1 MPAGDNTACS
11 AFGMFLTTQ
20 LPVYDKDFLRDIRPP
35 NAELLGYYMT
45 GKFDAFSGTQH
56 TFDRF
61 KYVAPDLTRPWHEV
75 QDGNCVVNQC
85 DPESNVIGWG
95 SQRHTYGLNRYS
107 LKTPL
112 LCLDGIETKTAAK
125 EQFRQ
130 ILSDILRPASTR
142 VNGYFLLRNAFE
154 LAGKKKVVTPGLPDL
169 TWSWDAGGYEF
180 LNTNADPTAM
190 VTPNLLQ
197 SFVDPL
203 YFVGAVTAASE
214 GFTDLEFHTDK
225 DTFRNLMQED
235 PYLKAQWRF
244 YEWGPSAK
252 EYYKYGFRGK
262 VGDYNVKVLQ
272 APMRFNKIS
281 TGRYQQVFPYTNG
294 QVTQGIGSEFNQAYQ
309 DAQYQISIINNPR
322 ALKVMSYNLES
333 LNPEMPFMIRDL
345 SGKWRFA
352 MHDLGADCNGR
363 PIENIRGNK
372 GLMFADF
379 ELAIRPDHPEFLV
392 ALFHK
397 RDKPC
402 LTFPDVC
409 NPEPYPY
416 PQDYNMAFA
425 PCPSDFV
432 FTPCTDDGNYVVGVN
447 SIKVDGNLIVNDAIS
462 EATLA
467 DLVAALPAI
476 SGGTWAIKDAD
487 AGTIELT
494 GSSATTVDV
503 PFLCDAPI

>member
-1 MPAGDNTACS
+1 MATGVNAACT
-11 AFGMFLTTQ
+11 AFGNFLTTQ

-35 NAELLGYYMT
+35 NAELLGYYST

-61 KYVAPDLTRPWHEV
+61 KHVAPDLTKPWTAV
-75 QDGNCVVNQC
+75 QDGSCVVAEC
-85 DPESNVIGWG
+85 DPDSNVIGWG
-95 SQRHTYGLNRYS
+95 SQRYTYGLNRYS

-125 EQFRQ
+125 EQFKQ
-130 ILSDILRPASTR
+130 ILSDILRPASIR
-142 VNGYFLLRNAFE
+142 VNGYFLLRSAFE

-169 TWSWDAGGYEF
+169 TWSWDAGGYTY

-190 VTPNLLQ
+190 LTPNLLQ

-203 YFVGAVTAASE
+203 YFVGAAGMSTSE
-214 GFTDLEFHTDK
+214 LDDLELHTDK
-225 DTFRNLMQED
+225 DTFRQLMQED

-244 YEWGPSAK
+244 FEFNSAAK

-262 VGDYNVKVLQ
+262 VGNYNVKVLQ
-272 APMRFNKIS
+272 APMRFNKIGP
-281 TGRYQQVFPYTNG
+281 GRYQQIFPYTNG
-294 QVTQGIGSEFNQAYQ
+294 LVTQGIGSEFNDAYQ
-309 DAQYQISIINNPR
+309 KAQYQISIINNPR
-322 ALKVMSYNLES
+322 GLRVMSYELES
-333 LNPEMPFMIRDL
+333 LNPDMPFMIRDL

-379 ELAIRPDHPEFLV
+379 QLAIRPDHPEFMV

-397 RDKPC
+397 RDMPC

-409 NPEPYPY
+409 NPAPYPY
-416 PQDYNMAFA
+416 PQVYNMANA
-425 PCPSDFV
+425 VCPADFI
-432 FTPCTDDGNYVVGVN
+432 FTPCTSAGHYIILANQ
-447 SIKVDGNLIVNDAIS
+447 IKVNGNRIVHNAIDTT
-462 EATLA
+462 TLA
-467 DLVAALPAI
+467 ALVSALPVI
-476 SGGTWAIKDAD
+476 SGGTWSIKDAA
-487 AGTIELT
+487 AGTIHLT
-494 GSSATTVDV
+494 GSTATTVEL
-503 PFLCDAPI
+503 PFLCDVPI